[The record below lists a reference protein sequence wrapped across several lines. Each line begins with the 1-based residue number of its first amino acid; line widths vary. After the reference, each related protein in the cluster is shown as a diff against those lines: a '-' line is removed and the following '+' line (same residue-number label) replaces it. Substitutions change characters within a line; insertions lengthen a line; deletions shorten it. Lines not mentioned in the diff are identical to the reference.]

1 MNIAKMI
8 VGIQKELN
16 KKRKNEDIECA
27 ISAIFDEL
35 FMDYF
40 DSEYVCIDYFKIYG
54 NSISY
59 CGDDS
64 MNDKQKISLFLETK
78 SKLIKLSKELESF
91 GFKCKTVA
99 WYEKNNPS
107 CNNKPLFQTPYIIVK
122 FK

>member
-35 FMDYF
+35 FKDYF
-40 DSEYVCIDYFKIYG
+40 DSEYVCIDCFKIYG
-54 NSISY
+54 NSLSY

-64 MNDKQKISLFLETK
+64 MNDKQRISVFLKTK
-78 SKLIKLSKELESF
+78 SKLIKLSKELEEF
-91 GFKCKTVA
+91 GFKCETVA
-99 WYEKNNPS
+99 RYKKNHPVY
-107 CNNKPLFQTPYIIVK
+107 NNEILFQTPYIIVK